1 MQHNGSDLMRVR
13 NTHSESAHTGVF
25 EYTASM
31 EQLQAAINRAEH
43 CQQELVYYCKKSR
56 LVNQQGE

>member
-1 MQHNGSDLMRVR
+1 
-13 NTHSESAHTGVF
+13 
-25 EYTASM
+25 M